1 MSAQENTSEEID
13 LGQLFKLIGNTFD
26 KFFRFLGNI
35 FKGIFHFL
43 IVFLQFIQK
52 HFLKFAVAGVV
63 GIAAGGYLD
72 YSADKVYQSSMI
84 VEPNFNSVQQL
95 YNNIEFYNELAQEE
109 EFEALEEALE
119 IHDTLARSLKKFT
132 IESFSDQTQKIK
144 QFSEFIQGLDTIS
157 QKMVNYDD
165 YLKNFNNINAKF
177 HKITI
182 EAKNAKVAKKCQS
195 ILLRSIE
202 NNQYFRLQK
211 EINEIN
217 LALQD
222 SIVARQLTEID
233 SLQKFY
239 RKIKTLE
246 ASKPEGSTSI
256 NLGEGESKGTPEVE
270 LLSQIKLLKNELVV
284 LNNKKANTQS
294 TINIISAFPNKGV
307 LINDFFKKK
316 MVLLPIF
323 LCGVVFVILM
333 LLSINR
339 FLKNY
344 NPE

>member
-13 LGQLFKLIGNTFD
+13 LGQLFKLIGNTID

-43 IVFLQFIQK
+43 ILFLQFLQK
-52 HFLKFAVAGVV
+52 HFLKFTVALVIGVLV
-63 GIAAGGYLD
+63 GGYWD
-72 YSADKVYQSSMI
+72 HSSDDVYRSSMI

-95 YNNIEFYNELAQEE
+95 YNNIEFYNELAEGE
-109 EFEALEEALE
+109 EFQALEEALN
-119 IHDTLARSLKKFT
+119 IDNTLAKTLKKFT

-182 EAKNAKVAKKCQS
+182 EAKDPKVAKKCQS

-211 EINEIN
+211 EINEVN

-246 ASKPEGSTSI
+246 AGKPEGNTSI
-256 NLGEGESKGTPEVE
+256 NLAEGDSKATPEIE
-270 LLSQIKLLKNELVV
+270 LLSQIKLLKNELVL

-316 MVLLPIF
+316 MVLLPI
-323 LCGVVFVILM
+323 LLVGVVFVFLI
-333 LLSINR
+333 LLSINS

-344 NPE
+344 NPK